1 MKKKI
6 VNLVLMGMVTLSI
19 TACGGNI
26 AANQN
31 DATDNVSDIY
41 GDTIEESTTGEEV
54 TSDIQN
60 VSQSDFEKKVVSP
73 MLDSFLDW
81 TAHLYVPGGNAKFD
95 TLTAEA
101 EMSMA
106 GFAIIKNN
114 DYDESWQ
121 KDFTLNESSY
131 YGYAIPDDLINTY
144 TNNYFGKTYDISS
157 FESSENY
164 PMVKPLEDGSF
175 AVAIGEWGIMPPQY
189 EIEEVN
195 KNDDGS
201 YSVKV
206 NYFFYDYELSERTDV
221 LATAQYTFESYEGS
235 DFGYVITD
243 MKFEKLQ

>member
-1 MKKKI
+1 MCISMKKKI
-6 VNLVLMGMVTLSI
+6 INLVLMGMVTLSI

-26 AANQN
+26 PANQN
-31 DATDNVSDIY
+31 DATDNVNTISENI
-41 GDTIEESTTGEEV
+41 IEESTTTEEV
-54 TSDIQN
+54 TNDTQ
-60 VSQSDFEKKVVSP
+60 DFEKKVASP

-81 TAHLYVPGGNAKFD
+81 TAQLYMIGGNAEFD
-95 TLTAEA
+95 SLTAEA
-101 EMSMA
+101 EMSMVA
-106 GFAIIKNN
+106 FAIIKNN

-131 YGYAIPDDLINTY
+131 YGYAIPADLINTY

-175 AVAIGEWGIMPPQY
+175 AVAIGEWGTMPPQY

-195 KNDDGS
+195 KNDGGS

-206 NYFFYDYELSERTDV
+206 NYFFYDRELSERSGV
-221 LATAQYTFESYEGS
+221 LATAQYTFEPYES
-235 DFGYVITD
+235 SNFGYVITD